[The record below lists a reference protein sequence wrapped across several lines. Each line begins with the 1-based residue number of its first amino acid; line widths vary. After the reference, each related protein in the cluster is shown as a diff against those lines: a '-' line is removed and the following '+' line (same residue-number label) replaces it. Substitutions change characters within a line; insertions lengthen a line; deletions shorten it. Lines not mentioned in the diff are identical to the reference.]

1 MEMLNNHIIYAVD
14 GFHVFAWEL
23 ISLLVA
29 VVILP
34 WDYNHAST
42 LAEEIVIL

>member
-1 MEMLNNHIIYAVD
+1 MEVLNNLVIYAVD
-14 GFHVFAWEL
+14 SFHIFVWEL

-34 WDYNHAST
+34 WEYNHASI
-42 LAEEIVIL
+42 LAE

>member
-1 MEMLNNHIIYAVD
+1 MEVLNNHIIYAVD
-14 GFHVFAWEL
+14 GFHIFAWEL

-34 WDYNHAST
+34 WEYKHAST
-42 LAEEIVIL
+42 LAEEYTL